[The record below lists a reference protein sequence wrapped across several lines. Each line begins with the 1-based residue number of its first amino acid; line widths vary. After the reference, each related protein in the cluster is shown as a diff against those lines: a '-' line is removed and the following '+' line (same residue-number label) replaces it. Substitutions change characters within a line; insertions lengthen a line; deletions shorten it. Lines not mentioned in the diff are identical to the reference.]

1 MAQITDQ
8 KADAA
13 NVRSFRQSKD
23 NQVAVIGIASKY
35 RLVYFS

>member
-13 NVRSFRQSKD
+13 NVKSFRQSKD
-23 NQVAVIGIASKY
+23 DQNAVVGIASK
-35 RLVYFS
+35 